1 MHGTMSE
8 FQPGDKESWS
18 TYTERLGH
26 YFVANKVTEAEQ
38 KRVILLSVCRPMT
51 FKLIKSLADPSK
63 FPTMTFVELCAL
75 VKEYYKPLPLPIVQ
89 RYKFNIR
96 NRAPGETVAGYV
108 AALREIA
115 DYCNYGTS
123 LSEMLRDRLV
133 CSVNHDGI

>member
-1 MHGTMSE
+1 
-8 FQPGDKESWS
+8 
-18 TYTERLGH
+18 
-26 YFVANKVTEAEQ
+26 
-38 KRVILLSVCRPMT
+38 
-51 FKLIKSLADPSK
+51 
-63 FPTMTFVELCAL
+63 MTFVELCAL